1 MNREI
6 YNIVLIHVAR
16 TWERTRVTRPY
27 EEMPFDNIGS
37 TEEIEHIASK
47 IYHDD
52 IIQGFINLTDDL
64 SKDRWWI
71 DNTDDGMSDCYIE
84 STAQSIINNDY
95 LN

>member
-6 YNIVLIHVAR
+6 YNIVLVHVAR

-37 TEEIEHIASK
+37 VEEIEHIASV
-47 IYHDD
+47 IYHND
-52 IIQGFINLTDDL
+52 IIQGFINAEA
-64 SKDRWWI
+64 KDGYWI
-71 DNTDDGMSDCYIE
+71 DNVEDGMSDCYIE
-84 STAQSIINNDY
+84 NIAQAIIDSKY